1 MHSMLVA
8 GSVSISMTAPAEVA
22 CPPPRVWGGQALWQ
36 LPFLSALH
44 ALEGEHFTAN
54 MCLRDPAA
62 GGAGERSVAS
72 EKPQTNEAASWAA
85 GLSAGLPG
93 ALSTP

>member
-8 GSVSISMTAPAEVA
+8 GSVSTSTTAPAEVA
-22 CPPPRVWGGQALWQ
+22 CPPPRVQGGQALWQ

-54 MCLRDPAA
+54 RDPAA
-62 GGAGERSVAS
+62 GGAGEAS
-72 EKPQTNEAASWAA
+72 EKLQTNAAASRAA